1 MPDNIRPMGEGLQN
15 RDVAWTSPL
24 PRVDKPRVSGIDL
37 FRGTLVV
44 LVILGHFAELSQRH
58 HFLTWF
64 GVGFRMPLF
73 IGLTGYLFNLEQARS
88 LSPAGLLRKY
98 YDRMVLPWL
107 AACAVAMVITGSI
120 GWLSPFHAVIR
131 PPYHLWFVP
140 VILAFM
146 FAAKLCRLGPATMLA
161 IAIPTSIGAM
171 YVFGVGHDVWQFGA
185 WTPDRRYF
193 IYPIYFA
200 LGMWVAR
207 RPAPTHEYLLLLV
220 ALVGLLWW
228 SFLYEHPST
237 AGEAAAELLLCVPL
251 IALFPWLRR
260 ITFDIALISAIG
272 RDSLFFYLWHPL
284 IFALWSAWGF
294 SGPSLLAL
302 AAGTTLAA
310 WMAIAR
316 LPNLSGVLGVR
327 PAASPAHA
335 AATRMVNA
343 ASPESAS

>member
-1 MPDNIRPMGEGLQN
+1 MGEGLQN
-15 RDVAWTSPL
+15 RDVAWTSPPL
-24 PRVDKPRVSGIDL
+24 RVDKPRVSGIDL
-37 FRGTLVV
+37 FRGSLVV

-58 HFLTWF
+58 SFLTWF
-64 GVGFRMPLF
+64 GIGFRMPLF
-73 IGLTGYLFNLEQARS
+73 IGLTGYLFNLELARD
-88 LSPAGLLRKY
+88 LSSAGLLRKY

-107 AACAVAMVITGSI
+107 AACAVAVVITGSI
-120 GWLSPFHAVIR
+120 AWFSPFYAVIR

-193 IYPIYFA
+193 IYPIYFT

-207 RPAPTHEYLLLLV
+207 RPAPTHEYLLLLI
-220 ALVGLLWW
+220 AFAGLLWW
-228 SFLYEHPST
+228 SRLYTHPST
-237 AGEAAAELLLCVPL
+237 AAEVAAELLLCVPL

-260 ITFDIALISAIG
+260 ITFDVSLISAIG

-284 IFALWSAWGF
+284 VFALWSAQGF
-294 SGPSLLAL
+294 SGTPLLAL
-302 AAGTTLAA
+302 AAATTLAA
-310 WMAIAR
+310 WTAIAR

-327 PAASPAHA
+327 PVASPAHA
-335 AATRMVNA
+335 AATGMLDA
-343 ASPESAS
+343 ASPESAA

>member
-1 MPDNIRPMGEGLQN
+1 MGEGLQN
-15 RDVAWTSPL
+15 RDVAWTSPP

-37 FRGTLVV
+37 FRGALVV

-64 GVGFRMPLF
+64 GIGFRMPLF
-73 IGLTGYLFNLEQARS
+73 IGLTGYLFNLELARS
-88 LSPAGLLRKY
+88 LSSAGLLRKY

-107 AACAVAMVITGSI
+107 AACAVAVVITGSI
-120 GWLSPFHAVIR
+120 AWFSPFYAVIR

-161 IAIPTSIGAM
+161 IAIPMSIGSM

-193 IYPIYFA
+193 IYPIYFT

-207 RPAPTHEYLLLLV
+207 RPAPTREYPLLLV
-220 ALVGLLWW
+220 AFVGLLWW
-228 SFLYEHPST
+228 SRLYDHPST
-237 AGEAAAELLLCVPL
+237 PAEAAAELLLCVPL

-260 ITFDIALISAIG
+260 ITFDIPLISAIG

-284 IFALWSAWGF
+284 VFALWSAWGF
-294 SGPSLLAL
+294 SGAPLLAL
-302 AAGTTLAA
+302 AAGTTLAT
-310 WMAIAR
+310 WVAIAR

-327 PAASPAHA
+327 PVASPAPA
-335 AATRMVNA
+335 AAIGMPDA
-343 ASPESAS
+343 ASPEGAV

>member
-1 MPDNIRPMGEGLQN
+1 MEEGLHDC
-15 RDVAWTSPL
+15 DVAKTSSSL
-24 PRVDKPRVSGIDL
+24 RVDKPRFSGIDL
-37 FRGTLVV
+37 FRGALVI
-44 LVILGHFAELSQRH
+44 LVILGHFAELTQRH

-73 IGLTGYLFNLEQARS
+73 IGLTGYLFNLEQARR
-88 LSPAGLLRKY
+88 LSSAGMLRKY
-98 YDRMVLPWL
+98 HDRMVLPWF
-107 AACAVAMVITGSI
+107 AACAMALVITGSVE
-120 GWLSPFHAVIR
+120 WFSPLYALIR

-146 FAAKLCRLGPATMLA
+146 FAAKLCRLGPATMLV
-161 IAIPTSIGAM
+161 IAIPISIGSM
-171 YVFGVGHDVWQFGA
+171 YVFGVGHDVWQFGM

-193 IYPIYFA
+193 IYPIYFT

-207 RPAPTHEYLLLLV
+207 RPTPRHEYLLLLV

-228 SFLYEHPST
+228 SCLYDHPST
-237 AGEAAAELLLCVPL
+237 PAEVAAELLLCVPL
-251 IALFPWLRR
+251 IVLFPWLRR
-260 ITFDIALISAIG
+260 IRFDVALISAIG

-294 SGPSLLAL
+294 SGAWLLVL

-310 WMAIAR
+310 WAAIAR

-327 PAASPAHA
+327 PVASAPHA
-335 AATRMVNA
+335 AASSMPGA
-343 ASPESAS
+343 ASPEGAA

>member
-1 MPDNIRPMGEGLQN
+1 MGDGLQN
-15 RDVAWTSPL
+15 RDVASTSPP

-37 FRGTLVV
+37 FRGALVV
-44 LVILGHFAELSQRH
+44 LVILGHFAELNQRD

-64 GVGFRMPLF
+64 GIGFRMPLF
-73 IGLTGYLFNLEQARS
+73 IGLTGYLFNLELARD
-88 LSPAGLLRKY
+88 LSSAGLLRKY

-107 AACAVAMVITGSI
+107 AACAVAVVITGSI
-120 GWLSPFHAVIR
+120 AWFSPFYAVIR

-193 IYPIYFA
+193 IYPIYFT

-207 RPAPTHEYLLLLV
+207 RPAPTHEYLLLLI
-220 ALVGLLWW
+220 AFAGLLWW
-228 SFLYEHPST
+228 SRLYTHPST
-237 AGEAAAELLLCVPL
+237 AAEVAAELLLCVPL

-260 ITFDIALISAIG
+260 ITFDVSLISAIG

-284 IFALWSAWGF
+284 VFALWSAQGF
-294 SGPSLLAL
+294 SGTPLLAL
-302 AAGTTLAA
+302 AAATTLAA
-310 WMAIAR
+310 WTAIAR

-327 PAASPAHA
+327 PVASPAHA
-335 AATRMVNA
+335 AATRMLDA
-343 ASPESAS
+343 ASPESAA

>member
-1 MPDNIRPMGEGLQN
+1 MGEGLQTK
-15 RDVAWTSPL
+15 DVVWTSPP
-24 PRVDKPRVSGIDL
+24 PRADKPRVSGIDL
-37 FRGTLVV
+37 FRGALVV
-44 LVILGHFAELSQRH
+44 LVVLGHFAELTQRH

-64 GVGFRMPLF
+64 GIGFRMPLF

-88 LSPAGLLRKY
+88 LSSAGLLRKY

-107 AACAVAMVITGSI
+107 AACAVAVAITGSI
-120 GWLSPFHAVIR
+120 QWFSPIYAFVR

-146 FAAKLCRLGPATMLA
+146 FAARTCRLGPATMLA
-161 IAIPTSIGAM
+161 IAIPASIGAM

-193 IYPIYFA
+193 IYPIYFT
-200 LGMWVAR
+200 LGMWIAR
-207 RPAPTHEYLLLLV
+207 RPAVSHEYLLLLV
-220 ALVGLLWW
+220 AFAGLLWW
-228 SFLYEHPST
+228 SRLYEHPST
-237 AGEAAAELLLCVPL
+237 AAEAAAELLLCVPL

-260 ITFDIALISAIG
+260 IKFDVPLISAIG

-284 IFALWSAWGF
+284 VFALWSACGF
-294 SGPSLLAL
+294 SGAPLLAL
-302 AAGTTLAA
+302 AIGTTLGA

-327 PAASPAHA
+327 AAERPVKS
-335 AATRMVNA
+335 
-343 ASPESAS
+343 SASMVPDTVSTEGAA

>member
-1 MPDNIRPMGEGLQN
+1 MGDGLQN
-15 RDVAWTSPL
+15 RDVAWTSPPL
-24 PRVDKPRVSGIDL
+24 RVDKPRVSGIDL
-37 FRGTLVV
+37 FRGALVV

-58 HFLTWF
+58 SFLTWF
-64 GVGFRMPLF
+64 GIGFRMPLF
-73 IGLTGYLFNLEQARS
+73 IGLTGYLFNLELARD
-88 LSPAGLLRKY
+88 LSSAGLLRKY

-107 AACAVAMVITGSI
+107 AACAVAVVITGSI
-120 GWLSPFHAVIR
+120 AWFSPFYAVIR

-200 LGMWVAR
+200 LGVWVAR

-220 ALVGLLWW
+220 AFIGLLWW
-228 SFLYEHPST
+228 SRLYAHPST
-237 AGEAAAELLLCVPL
+237 AAEAAAELLLCVPL
-251 IALFPWLRR
+251 IVLFPWLRR
-260 ITFDIALISAIG
+260 ISFDIALVSAIG

-284 IFALWSAWGF
+284 VFALWSAWGF
-294 SGPSLLAL
+294 SGAPLLAL
-302 AAGTTLAA
+302 AAATTLAA
-310 WMAIAR
+310 WAAIAR

-327 PAASPAHA
+327 PVASSAHA
-335 AATRMVNA
+335 AVTRMPDA
-343 ASPESAS
+343 TSPEGAA